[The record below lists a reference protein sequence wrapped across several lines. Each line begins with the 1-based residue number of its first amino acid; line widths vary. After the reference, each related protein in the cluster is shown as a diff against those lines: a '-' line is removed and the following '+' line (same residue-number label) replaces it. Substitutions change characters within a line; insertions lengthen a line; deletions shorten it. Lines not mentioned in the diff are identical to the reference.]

1 MAKKVDKAGI
11 WKVKKNI
18 ITREGVFPYSGKVI
32 DPTGEEYHLEPDKFY
47 MVYRPFSEI
56 SSKKFLESLDG
67 KPIVNGHVML
77 GDRRDGFTSP
87 DTINTCGAISNI
99 VAENGAVY
107 GDLTI
112 WSDTMKSEIEDGK
125 KELSLGYLSKYRRE
139 GGEFNGMTY
148 DFVQYG
154 HEGNHLALV
163 ERGRMGSDVRVY
175 DSFTTDSLEITGM
188 EKKEEKKDVR
198 KEISELLKGA
208 SDELIQKCKDSITE
222 ILSEKKE
229 EKQEDENEPEKKD
242 EKKSEDEGEKKDEG
256 KSKDEGEGEKKSE
269 SEDEGEPEKKGDGD
283 KKTGDSAP
291 TMKELMRSIAE
302 RDDMYAKVSKIP
314 EVGTFDHAEML
325 ASDVADYACNKL
337 GIKNVK
343 DSVSFMNGYLAN
355 YGKKETVFT
364 SDSSESETASSTI
377 DDYLKQ

>member
-1 MAKKVDKAGI
+1 MAKKIDKAGI

-32 DPTGEEYHLEPDKFY
+32 DPTGEEYHLEPDKLY

-99 VAENGAVY
+99 VAEDGAVY

-112 WSDTMKSEIEDGK
+112 WSDTMKSEIEEGK

-139 GGEFNGMTY
+139 GGEFNGMAY

-175 DSFTTDSLEITGM
+175 DSFTTDSMEITGM
-188 EKKEEKKDVR
+188 ENKEEKKDVR
-198 KEISELLKGA
+198 EEISELLKGA
-208 SDELIQKCKDSITE
+208 SDELVQKCKDSITE

-242 EKKSEDEGEKKDEG
+242 EKKSGDEGEKKDEG
-256 KSKDEGEGEKKSE
+256 KPEDEGKEKPE
-269 SEDEGEPEKKGDGD
+269 SEDECDMGKGCAV
-283 KKTGDSAP
+283 KNTGDSAP

-325 ASDVADYACNKL
+325 ASEVADYACKRL
-337 GIKNVK
+337 GFKSVT
-343 DSVSFMNGYLAN
+343 DSVEFMNGYLAN

-377 DDYLKQ
+377 DEYLKQ

>member
-32 DPTGEEYHLEPDKFY
+32 DPTGEEYHLEPDKLY

-99 VAENGAVY
+99 VAEDGVVY

-139 GGEFNGMTY
+139 GGEFNGTAY

-175 DSFTTDSLEITGM
+175 DSFTTDSMEITCM

-198 KEISELLKGA
+198 EEISELLKGA
-208 SDELIQKCKDSITE
+208 SDELVKKCKDSITE

-229 EKQEDENEPEKKD
+229 EKHEDEDEPEKKD
-242 EKKSEDEGEKKDEG
+242 EKKPEDED
-256 KSKDEGEGEKKSE
+256 
-269 SEDEGEPEKKGDGD
+269 EPEKKNEDCGG

-291 TMKELMRSIAE
+291 TMKKLMRSIAE

-325 ASDVADYACNKL
+325 ASDVADYACSKL

-377 DDYLKQ
+377 DEYLKQ